1 MPKRNLVVVEDEGEP
16 LSNASSV
23 KRARTADSDEE
34 EEMFIT
40 QPRIKPEKR
49 GRGNVRGHE
58 DELEDEVEVEGDEDD
73 QEDEEEDVKQHMDI
87 DDEEFEARY
96 GAALRA
102 HLESKRKTQGV
113 RLSSQYS
120 RFLGS

>member
-1 MPKRNLVVVEDEGEP
+1 MPKQNLVVEDEEEP

-40 QPRIKPEKR
+40 QPRIKREKK

-58 DELEDEVEVEGDEDD
+58 DELEDRLKLKGSNAPRQCQIDEFYKK
-73 QEDEEEDVKQHMDI
+73 EI
-87 DDEEFEARY
+87 DPWR
-96 GAALRA
+96 
-102 HLESKRKTQGV
+102 RK
-113 RLSSQYS
+113 
-120 RFLGS
+120 

>member
-1 MPKRNLVVVEDEGEP
+1 MPKRNLVVEDEEEP

-34 EEMFIT
+34 EEVFIS
-40 QPRIKPEKR
+40 QPRTKREKK
-49 GRGNVRGHE
+49 GRGNIRGHE
-58 DELEDEVEVEGDEDD
+58 DDGEGEDNQEDEDEDD
-73 QEDEEEDVKQHMDI
+73 IPQQHMDI

-113 RLSSQYS
+113 RLSLYS
-120 RFLGS
+120 RLSAHKITGNR